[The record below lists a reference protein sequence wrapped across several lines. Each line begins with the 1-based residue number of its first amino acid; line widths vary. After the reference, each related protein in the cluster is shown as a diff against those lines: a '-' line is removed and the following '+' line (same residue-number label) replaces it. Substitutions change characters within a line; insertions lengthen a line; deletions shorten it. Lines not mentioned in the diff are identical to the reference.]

1 MANRSTLANVPHNIE
16 YPIVLRRFL
25 TKLVEQLDEAIGN
38 LSSEATSDV
47 TADDDTE
54 TAVGQA
60 RENTISLDVL
70 YGYLEQ
76 TTIADIDSEGSPTTT
91 LNETKINEILAALRT
106 AKVIK

>member
-60 RENTISLDVL
+60 RENTKSLDVL

-76 TTIADIDSEGSPTTT
+76 TTIADTTGT
-91 LNETKINEILAALRT
+91 ATTGTNETKINEILAALRL